1 MLKKKSVTEKDTII
15 NTKDILK
22 GPRAAFTDLQERY
35 AVTLMYLHG
44 HLWPS
49 GIRTII
55 VSWQT
60 D

>member
-1 MLKKKSVTEKDTII
+1 MEKDTII
-15 NTKDILK
+15 NTKDTK
-22 GPRAAFTDLQERY
+22 RGAAFTDLQERY
-35 AVTLMYLHG
+35 AVTLMYLYG
-44 HLWPS
+44 HLWHS